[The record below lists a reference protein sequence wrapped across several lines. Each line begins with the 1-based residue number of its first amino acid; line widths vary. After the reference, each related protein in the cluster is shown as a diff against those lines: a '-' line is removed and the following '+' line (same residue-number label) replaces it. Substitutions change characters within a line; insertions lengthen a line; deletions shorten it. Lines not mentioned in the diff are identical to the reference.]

1 MDIKMKKLKVILI
14 IFAIVLVISSVVFT
28 LLQEYIFTP
37 AEGSITQSLKTNDA
51 IQSVK
56 VNYTLSGI
64 GGKVNITP
72 IETETGINSTVGRLG
87 IGIDINAKRRN
98 VETATISFSFDAE
111 KLDTEPEN
119 LAIAYYNESIGRMEL
134 LEDSLVDIENSII
147 SVKTTHFSKYI
158 VVNSKEWYDAWT
170 ESQMLIRDLSAE
182 KRYFDVI
189 FAIDSSGSM
198 ADDNKSNLS
207 KECTYNFIENLYGGD
222 YFSIYDFDD
231 TAHLVIGKIMHD
243 ETLSWRNVKNKIM
256 AIDTNGG
263 TEINSAINAALA
275 NSDVENNDYV
285 NIEILLT
292 DGQSSVNDEV
302 IKAAKDKGIKII
314 TIGFGDNVNE
324 ELLTKIASATNG
336 KYFKADT
343 SNIGDIFNEI
353 RQSYI
358 GVNISTDTDNDGI
371 PDLIETT
378 GMRNQYGK
386 IIKTNPNKA
395 DTDDDGISDGIEMG
409 TVVVNDDV
417 NETDKANNISEYIY
431 FEMISDPT
439 IYNENTEYNPKVS
452 TEHSVSVSDDKSNI
466 EFSFNIKNTAE
477 MMSTNTNGN
486 IINAL
491 KNAEATVTIPECCS
505 IIKSLI
511 YDLGNISS
519 GQTYQIQET
528 LIHDSTKCSGSKHII
543 GLLIQSDNLKDI
555 YDEIRVDGIYWFE
568 TMNEEEMDD
577 NKIALIEKIRR
588 YTETYTIDDYYED
601 KNNRANLSNPNLT
614 TEQKETIAADN
625 KEDINKVIDYSNPR
639 YSLNYLKNHSNFLA
653 MNFRDYLE
661 SNTATKTLVKV
672 SDITMGDGLLKN
684 VTAES
689 EIERYRKALLS
700 FMEQN
705 IDKIEADADAKYT
718 KDIASDTISYINK
731 ILTEI
736 DKSQNL
742 TIEQKQ
748 KMLDELYK
756 YQSNLYQINDCGQT
770 ANTIKQLTN
779 YISELEDEY
788 SEIKGITE
796 KIGEYKVAFK
806 MGGKILSFGSDII
819 STLTECITIETNL
832 EIYQEQID
840 LLKVISNNTTNPS
853 LRSAADQLCIEFENQ
868 YTVVFSE
875 AVKFAEKY
883 FYKSIDG
890 LTDEAIA
897 ELVKNISDGANSL
910 FASYNIGKFIATE
923 IADNIMG
930 LTETI
935 NRTVYLVGIAESSEI
950 VVEYL
955 DICTDEFNKAYIKD
969 IDSAYETALKYKEF
983 YNYAVELRKYGE
995 DTYLSMVK
1003 IDNGIVSDYL
1013 NNDSNNS
1020 NEDELKNA
1028 INSVKRGAKN
1038 ISDKLLQDADYVNDV
1053 RVWVNQTKE
1062 ELDKIKIE

>member
-1 MDIKMKKLKVILI
+1 MGIKFKNLKIVLI
-14 IFAIVLVISSVVFT
+14 ILAIVIVISSLGIT

-37 AEGSITQSLKTNDA
+37 AEGSVIQNLETNNV

-56 VNYTLSGI
+56 VNYVLSGI

-72 IETETGINSTVGRLG
+72 LQEESGINSTIGRVG

-98 VETATISFSFDAE
+98 VENATISFNFDIE

-119 LAIAYYNESIGRMEL
+119 LAIAYYNESLGRMEL
-134 LEDSLVDIENSII
+134 LENSQVDIENSII
-147 SVKTTHFSKYI
+147 SVETTHFSKYI
-158 VVNSKEWYDAWT
+158 VVNSKEWYDAWA

-182 KRYFDVI
+182 KKYFDVV

-198 ADDNKSNLS
+198 ANDNKSDLC

-222 YFSIYDFDD
+222 FFSIYDFDD
-231 TAHLVIGKIMHD
+231 AAHLVIDKVMQD
-243 ETLSWRNVKNKIM
+243 ETLSWKNVKNKIM
-256 AIDTNGG
+256 AIDANGG
-263 TEINSAINAALA
+263 TEINSAINAALE
-275 NSDVENNDYV
+275 NSNIENNDYV

-292 DGQSSVNDEV
+292 DGQSSVSDKV
-302 IKAAKDKGIKII
+302 IKSAKDKGIKII
-314 TIGFGDNVNE
+314 TIGFGNNVNE

-336 KYFKADT
+336 KYFKANT

-395 DTDDDGISDGIEMG
+395 DTDNDGISDGIEMG
-409 TVVVNDDV
+409 TVVVNNDV
-417 NETDKANNISEYIY
+417 NETDKANNVSEYIY
-431 FEMISDPT
+431 FEMVSDPT

-477 MMSTNTNGN
+477 IMSASTNGN

-505 IIKSLI
+505 ISKSLI
-511 YDLGNISS
+511 YNLGNINS
-519 GQTYQIQET
+519 GQTYQIQEI
-528 LIHDSTKCSGSKHII
+528 LIHDSTKCSGNKHVI

-555 YDEIRVDGIYWFE
+555 YDEIRVGGIYWFE
-568 TMNEEEMDD
+568 TMNEEELDD

-588 YTETYTIDDYYED
+588 YTEVYTIDDFYED
-601 KNNRANLSNPNLT
+601 KDNRADLTNPNLT
-614 TEQKETIAADN
+614 PEQKETITTDN
-625 KEDINKVIDYSNPR
+625 KEDINKVIDYNNPR
-639 YSLNYLKNHSNFLA
+639 HSLNYLKNHSIFLA

-661 SNTATKTLVKV
+661 SNTAAKTLVKV

-684 VTAES
+684 VTS
-689 EIERYRKALLS
+689 KNEIERYRKALLS

-705 IDKIEADADAKYT
+705 VDKIKADTDAKYA
-718 KDIASDTISYINK
+718 KEIASDTISYINK

-748 KMLDELYK
+748 KMFDELYK
-756 YQSNLYQINDCGQT
+756 YQSKLYQINDCGQT
-770 ANTIKQLTN
+770 ANTIKRLTN
-779 YISELEDEY
+779 YISDLEDEY
-788 SEIKGITE
+788 SEIKGINE
-796 KIGEYKVAFK
+796 KIGEYKTAFK
-806 MGGKILSFGSDII
+806 VGGKILSFGSDIL
-819 STLTECITIETNL
+819 STLAECITIETNL

-868 YTVVFSE
+868 YTVVSSE

-883 FYKSIDG
+883 FYKSVDG
-890 LTDEAIA
+890 LTDVAIT
-897 ELVKNISDGANSL
+897 ELVENISNEANSL
-910 FASYNIGKFIATE
+910 FSSYNIGKFIATE

-950 VVEYL
+950 IVEYL
-955 DICTDEFNKAYIKD
+955 DTCAKEFNKAYIKD
-969 IDSAYETALKYKEF
+969 IDSAYEAALKYKEF

-995 DTYLSMVK
+995 DTYLSMVE

-1028 INSVKRGAKN
+1028 INSVKIGAKN
-1038 ISDKLLQDADYVNDV
+1038 ISDKLLQDANYVNDV
-1053 RVWVNQTKE
+1053 RVWVNHTKD